1 MEFNYDY
8 SQTMVMKL
16 DIGLPDNNGG
26 CRVFNTFDEALEKIK
41 IADALTL
48 GAPKTVYLV
57 GWQYNGHDDKYPAF
71 FEVNE
76 SAKSAQD
83 SSAHESLLRLVEE
96 AKKYNTVVSYHIN
109 LSDAYPC
116 SPLWDEYVEKDLI
129 LKNRFGK
136 LKKTGTWNGR
146 TAYQVRFAEEYKS
159 GCFKSRVD
167 RLMELLPIRE
177 AGTVHVDAFFV
188 RKGKDTSIKEEKI
201 YRRKMI
207 EYFMQ
212 NGVDV
217 TSEFIYRERNNGLR
231 LHFGKSDV
239 IGIIPAFWNL
249 VLSQKDYLRYSS
261 REIAGGC
268 LNMDLQTD
276 KDLQYLFYG
285 NTSGEG
291 CFSEKGD
298 WTKSFTESFALGSV
312 PYFYL
317 NRHELLGIDGRGKKR
332 VASFS
337 GGVKSS
343 ISGRRITENGR
354 VIKNENTLCIP
365 IAWRENSYFAWSKD
379 ACSEKFYIPFE
390 EVEISEITQQGTA
403 AAERRKTENGSLTV
417 DFKAG
422 ASYEIKGLGAQLK
435 R

>member
-146 TAYQVRFAEEYKS
+146 TAYQVRFAEKYKS

-337 GGVKSS
+337 GGVETS

-354 VIKNENTLCIP
+354 VIKSENTLCIP

-379 ACSEKFYIPFE
+379 ACSEKFYVPFE
-390 EVEISEITQQGTA
+390 EVEISEITPQGTA
-403 AAERRKTENGSLTV
+403 AAERRKTENGSLTI
-417 DFKAG
+417 DFKSG

>member
-1 MEFNYDY
+1 MKFNYDY

-26 CRVFNTFDEALEKIK
+26 CKVFNTFDEALEKIK

-48 GAPKTVYLV
+48 GAPKIVYLV

-71 FEVNE
+71 FEVNK
-76 SAKSAQD
+76 SAKSARD
-83 SSAHESLLRLVEE
+83 SSARESLLRLVEE

-116 SPLWDEYVEKDLI
+116 SPLWDEYVKNDLI

-146 TAYQVRFAEEYKS
+146 TAYQVRFAEEYRS
-159 GCFKSRVD
+159 GYFQRRVD
-167 RLMELLPIRE
+167 KLMELLPLRE

-188 RKGKDTSIKEEKI
+188 RRGKNTSIKEEKI

-217 TSEFIYRERNNGLR
+217 TSEFIYRERNSGLR

-249 VLSQKDYLRYSS
+249 VLSQKDYLRYSP
-261 REIAGGC
+261 REIAGGS

-285 NTSGEG
+285 NTGAEG
-291 CFSEKGD
+291 CFNEKGD
-298 WTKSFTESFALGSV
+298 WTKSFTEKFALGSV

-317 NRHELLGIDGRGKKR
+317 NRHKLLGIGGRGKKR

-337 GGVKSS
+337 GGVESS
-343 ISGRRITENGR
+343 ISERRITENGR
-354 VIKNENTLCIP
+354 VIKRENTLCIP

-379 ACSEKFYIPFE
+379 ACSETFYIPFE
-390 EVEISEITQQGTA
+390 EAEISEITTQGTA
-403 AAERRKTENGSLTV
+403 TAEKKRTENGNLTIN
-417 DFKAG
+417 FKAG
-422 ASYEIKGLGAQLK
+422 ASYEIKGIGARLK
-435 R
+435 